1 MSIRKEHLD
10 VFDKSLSSLQEN
22 ADLAKQLVLDK
33 GTIEKKIESGFN
45 LIGGLGQSYQG
56 VQNVKTLL
64 SKGTN
69 TAKTATKALQGAK
82 EQAKTTDT
90 GNEET
95 PTTEPD
101 SNVARASSAENTEEP
116 ILPEEGP
123 SQAISETSFM
133 SPEAEASARATQGLA
148 SEGDTIAGGE
158 TLDQLAPMREIMRQS
173 ATPLTNSEAQ
183 NAMMDFDPESN
194 IADVGNLSSKGVT
207 QALSGVENTVGET
220 TDALTSG
227 IADVSNTISSTV
239 GTISSTAGEVA
250 EGLAATAV
258 GSLDIPVA
266 GEVIALLA
274 GVGSAIASA
283 FAPKIPAPTISQTG
297 ADFSTTDEHSGASL
311 SAY

>member
-33 GTIEKKIESGFN
+33 GSIEKKIETGFN

-69 TAKTATKALQGAK
+69 TAKTATKALQEGK

-123 SQAISETSFM
+123 SQAIEETSFM
-133 SPEAEASARATQGLA
+133 SPEAEVSARATQGLA
-148 SEGDTIAGGE
+148 SESPGL
-158 TLDQLAPMREIMRQS
+158 LDQLAPMREIMRQS

-194 IADVGNLSSKGVT
+194 LADIGNLSSKGVT
-207 QALSGVENTVGET
+207 QTLSGVENTVGET

-227 IADVSNTISSTV
+227 IADVSNTISSAA
-239 GTISSTAGEVA
+239 GTAGEVA

-258 GSLDIPVA
+258 SSLDIPVA

-283 FAPKIPAPTISQTG
+283 FAPKMPAPTITQTG